1 MTDAAGRPSRRRW
14 LAAAEGALREAGSED
29 PPFEASL
36 LLARALGEER
46 LRVLAF
52 ADEALSTVEAA
63 KAEDW
68 LEHRLQGVPLAYLE
82 GRADFYGRPFGV
94 DPAVLI
100 PRADSE
106 CLIDLVLGREELDRP
121 TTILDLGTGSG
132 CLLLTLL
139 AERPAWRG
147 IGIDRSPAALAVARG
162 NAAALGLEDRASFL
176 HSDWLGALRLGA
188 EVGLVVANPPYVLP
202 GEALG
207 PGVAEHEPDL
217 ALYSAADDAL
227 SAYRRI
233 LLDCRSWSREARLL
247 FEIGAGRAPELDHL
261 AAAHGFRRLAEA
273 HDLGG
278 ILRALLYAP
287 V

>member
-1 MTDAAGRPSRRRW
+1 MTDTAGPPSRRRW

-46 LRVLAF
+46 LQVLAF
-52 ADEALSTVEAA
+52 ADEALTVEQAA

-68 LEHRLQGVPLAYLE
+68 LWRRLQGVPLAYLE
-82 GRADFYGRPFGV
+82 GRADFYGRPFRV

-106 CLIDLVLGREELDRP
+106 CLIDLVLARAELDRP
-121 TTILDLGTGSG
+121 TTVLDLGTGSG

-147 IGIDRSPAALAVARG
+147 IGIDRSRAALKVARS
-162 NAAALGLEDRASFL
+162 NAEALGLGQRASFIQ
-176 HSDWLGALRLGA
+176 SSWLEAIRLSP

-202 GEALG
+202 GEELG
-207 PGVAEHEPDL
+207 PGVAGQEPDL

-233 LLDCRSWSREARLL
+233 LTGCRSWSSEARLL
-247 FEIGAGRAPELDHL
+247 FEIGAGRAMELDQL
-261 AAAHGFRRLAEA
+261 AAAHGFRRLTEAE
-273 HDLGG
+273 DLGG

-287 V
+287 A